1 MPLPLL
7 TLLKSRTLV
16 CDGAMGSMLLAR
28 GLKSGECPETWNLA
42 RQADVQAIHRAYLE
56 AGADIILTNTFGGN
70 RFTLKGHGLD
80 SRAADLNRAG
90 AQFARTL
97 AQDLAGTL
105 GRDLFVLGDIGPT
118 GRFMA
123 PLGMDTFEDFL
134 AVFKEQ
140 AAALAEGGVDG
151 LVIETMTSV
160 EEVEAAV
167 KAARATT
174 QLPVVA
180 SMTFQQDADGKNY
193 HTIMGVD
200 VRTMVKRLC
209 DAGADILGTNC
220 GQGIEQ
226 MIGVV
231 RQMRAAT
238 DLPILVEPNAGL
250 PRLSQGR
257 TVYAQTPE
265 EMVRSLDALLD
276 AGANI
281 VGGCCGTTP
290 AHIRLIAERV
300 RARGR

>member
-1 MPLPLL
+1 
-7 TLLKSRTLV
+7 
-16 CDGAMGSMLLAR
+16 
-28 GLKSGECPETWNLA
+28 
-42 RQADVQAIHRAYLE
+42 
-56 AGADIILTNTFGGN
+56 
-70 RFTLKGHGLD
+70 
-80 SRAADLNRAG
+80 
-90 AQFARTL
+90 
-97 AQDLAGTL
+97 
-105 GRDLFVLGDIGPT
+105 
-118 GRFMA
+118 
-123 PLGMDTFEDFL
+123 
-134 AVFKEQ
+134 
-140 AAALAEGGVDG
+140 
-151 LVIETMTSV
+151 
-160 EEVEAAV
+160 
-167 KAARATT
+167 ARATT